1 MAEQNQRGLEL
12 YTVLYA
18 QQYAM
23 MTEEEARNTQFQ
35 KLAEKNCDSL
45 MDKAKWLDENPKRD
59 TMMDKLNPF
68 EWTGANDAK
77 REAYTN
83 EINEGSVHM
92 LQNTNEYAKYM
103 QDIIDDAFATDPVK
117 REQATEAYKL
127 EMAAAVA
134 KEYET
139 IYTLDQ
145 KYGLLTEET
154 KQQLDSVSVE
164 GVDMTYSEYVDSK
177 EAMMDQMTG
186 KTTEPELNR
195 NDEVLPSAADLDA
208 EETMDEDLMVNP
220 EVTAPTDSH
229 VPNLENGTS
238 RKEAEP
244 VTTKKTNR
252 YEQAMGR
259 LGGIGQAV
267 EAEAAKE
274 MEV

>member
-59 TMMDKLNPF
+59 TMMDRLNPF

-103 QDIIDDAFATDPVK
+103 QGIIDDAFATDPVK
-117 REQATEAYKL
+117 REQATEAHEL

-186 KTTEPELNR
+186 KTTESELNR

-208 EETMDEDLMVNP
+208 EETMDEDLMVDP

>member
-1 MAEQNQRGLEL
+1 MAEQNQRGQEL

-83 EINEGSVHM
+83 GINEGSVHM

-103 QDIIDDAFATDPVK
+103 QGIIDDAFATDPVK
-117 REQATEAYKL
+117 REQATEAHKL

-186 KTTEPELNR
+186 KTTESELNR

-208 EETMDEDLMVNP
+208 EETMDEDLMVDP

>member
-1 MAEQNQRGLEL
+1 MAEQNQREQEL
-12 YTVLYA
+12 YTMLYA

-35 KLAEKNCDSL
+35 GLAEKNCDSL
-45 MDKAKWLDENPKRD
+45 IDKAKWLDENPKRD
-59 TMMDKLNPF
+59 TMMDRLNPF

-77 REAYTN
+77 REAYKK

-92 LQNTNEYAKYM
+92 LQNTNAYAEYM
-103 QDIIDDAFATDPVK
+103 QGMIDDAFATDPVK
-117 REQATEAYKL
+117 REQATEAHKM

-164 GVDMTYSEYVDSK
+164 GVDMTYSEYVESK
-177 EAMMDQMTG
+177 EAMMDQMIG
-186 KTTEPELNR
+186 KTTESKFER
-195 NDEVLPSAADLDA
+195 EDEVLPSAADLDA
-208 EETMDEDLMVNP
+208 EETMDEDLMVEP
-220 EVTAPTDSH
+220 EVTAPTGSRSSYFED
-229 VPNLENGTS
+229 GTS
-238 RKEAEP
+238 RGKAEP

-259 LGGIGQAV
+259 LGDIGQAV